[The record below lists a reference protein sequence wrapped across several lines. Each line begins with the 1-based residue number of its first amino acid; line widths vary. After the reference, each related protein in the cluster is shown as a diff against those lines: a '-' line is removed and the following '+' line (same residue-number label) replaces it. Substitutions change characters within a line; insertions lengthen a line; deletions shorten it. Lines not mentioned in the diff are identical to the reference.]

1 MPPRLRTLLF
11 CACLL
16 MLACLAPV
24 AALAAKTGGASSG
37 SSSGQNASA
46 PTGGVSP
53 DDPRYK
59 PPKKAK
65 IINGI
70 AYAPKSAP
78 PAVVNAIA
86 AANRIVRM
94 PYRYG
99 GGHKS
104 FSDTAYDCSG
114 SVSFALHGGGLL
126 TAPLDSSSFMSWGQA
141 GKGRWITVYTNP
153 GHAFMMIAGLRFD
166 TGYRDR
172 HMAKGTAPGSGPRWG
187 HYRPTDGFSAR
198 HPNGL

>member
-1 MPPRLRTLLF
+1 MPPRSRTMLL

-16 MLACLAPV
+16 LLACLAP
-24 AALAAKTGGASSG
+24 ASALAAQTGGASSG
-37 SSSGQNASA
+37 SGQNASA
-46 PTGGVSP
+46 ATGGVSP

-59 PPKKAK
+59 PPKNAK

-70 AYAPKSAP
+70 AYPPKSAP
-78 PAVVNAIA
+78 PAVVNAIN

-99 GGHKS
+99 GGHRS
-104 FSDTAYDCSG
+104 FKDSAYDCSG

-126 TAPLDSSSFMSWGQA
+126 GSPLDSSSFMKWGM
-141 GKGRWITVYTNP
+141 GGRGRWITVYTNP

-166 TGYRDR
+166 TGFRDR
-172 HMAKGTAPGSGPRWG
+172 RAAKGTAPGSGPRWG
-187 HYRPTDGFSAR
+187 HYRPTDGFSAG
-198 HPNGL
+198 PPKGL